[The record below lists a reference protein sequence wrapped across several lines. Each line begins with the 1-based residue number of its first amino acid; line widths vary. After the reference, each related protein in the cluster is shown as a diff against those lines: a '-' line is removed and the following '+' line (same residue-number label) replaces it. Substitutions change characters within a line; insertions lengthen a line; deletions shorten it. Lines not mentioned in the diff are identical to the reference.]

1 MPPDVN
7 DEDPPVGPY
16 TVWAAISY
24 DGGARF
30 SAPLEISTAPSP
42 TFDPNM
48 SGRTDDT
55 SVITLSN
62 HNVYVGWGDWRPV
75 NTVDPSLPGNV
86 AGFFSAVKLRTFGFA
101 SKPSWHH

>member
-1 MPPDVN
+1 
-7 DEDPPVGPY
+7 
-16 TVWAAISY
+16 VWAAISY

-30 SAPLEISTAPSP
+30 SNPLEISTAPSP
-42 TFDPNM
+42 TFDPQM
-48 SGRTDDT
+48 SGGTDDT

-86 AGFFSAVKLRTFGFA
+86 AGFFSAVKLQTFKFA
-101 SKPSWHH
+101 GKPSWRP